1 MLAGWAKL
9 LQSCEDGGLGA
20 LSFDDEG
27 LKEYRGKTSLVE
39 RILDSSSTPIA

>member
-20 LSFDDEG
+20 VNLDDEG